1 MSAAA
6 PARMPTPDVL
16 ATLRTVLVS
25 RGATV
30 SADIEAASLWLLQA
44 ELLGMTRFGLGM
56 LLRELSGL
64 AATTG
69 PGEPIEPTAPTQASA
84 VATVDASGLPG
95 IVALAS
101 AVRIALGA
109 AAAHDAGIVGVRDL
123 GATGMIGAAARSI
136 AVTGRIGIVVAES
149 APFVAPYGGTRPA
162 IGTNPFAIA
171 VPRADGPP
179 LVLDFATAPVTIAEL
194 RGRAERGEPLEPGV
208 ALDHDGTPTI
218 DPAEV
223 AALLPA
229 GRTASLLGLVVQLL
243 AGVAV
248 GGAAT
253 SQREGLFARRGA
265 MVLAFDPPNA
275 ETAEACFRLVE
286 RWASAGG
293 HVPARLDRLPTRLSE
308 LPAELNLDPDTLAS
322 LTALAH

>member
-1 MSAAA
+1 MSA
-6 PARMPTPDVL
+6 PASVRVPTPDAVATVGAAL
-16 ATLRTVLVS
+16 AA
-25 RGATV
+25 RGAEV
-30 SADIEAASLWLLQA
+30 PADIEAATLWLLQA
-44 ELLGMTRFGLGM
+44 ELLGQRRFGLGM
-56 LLRELSGL
+56 LRRELEGL
-64 AATTG
+64 APATS
-69 PGEPIEPTAPTQASA
+69 PVEPAAPASTAVTS
-84 VATVDASGLPG
+84 VDAARLPG

-109 AAAHDAGIVGVRDL
+109 VDAHGAGVVGVHDL

-149 APFVAPYGGTRPA
+149 APFVAPYGGTSPA

-194 RGRAERGEPLEPGV
+194 RGRAERGESLEPGI
-208 ALDHDGTPTI
+208 ALDRDGAPTI

-229 GRTASLLGLVVQLL
+229 GLTASLLGLVVQLL

-248 GGAAT
+248 GGAST
-253 SQREGLFARRGA
+253 TDREGLFARRGA

-275 ETAEACFRLVE
+275 ETAAACFRLVE

-293 HVPARLDRLPTRLSE
+293 HVPARLDRLPTRLTE
-308 LPAELNLDPDTLAS
+308 LPAELELDPETLEGLRALAS
-322 LTALAH
+322 